1 MHRLLA
7 FDLDDTLLQP
17 SGELSTRS
25 RDALTAL
32 HERGVIIALA
42 SGRMLPTMLPVA
54 EALPFSP
61 AIVSYNGGQVNLTSD
76 TPPLYHRPVPAA
88 MAARVL
94 DYALERQLHLHF
106 YYDNRLFTTDIDDW
120 KARIYREQTGAH
132 LEYEPDF
139 NRFRGLEPTKMII
152 VDEPQMVEDMM
163 AECSAMFGDE
173 VTVTR
178 SKPIYLEFLHPGVNK
193 GAGFEALCRRLEV
206 PLQQTAAF
214 GDSFNDIEML
224 QLAGESIAVENAIP
238 EVKAVATRIC
248 PSNAEDGVAQ
258 VLEAWLQEDTR

>member
-7 FDLDDTLLQP
+7 FDLDDTLLLP

-25 RDALTAL
+25 RDALSAL

-76 TPPLYHRPVPAA
+76 TPPLYHRPVPAEI
-88 MAARVL
+88 AARVL
-94 DYALERQLHLHF
+94 DYALERHLHLHF
-106 YYDNRLFTTDIDDW
+106 YHDDRLFTTDIDDW

-152 VDEPQMVEDMM
+152 VDEPPQVEDMM
-163 AECSAMFGDE
+163 HECSAMFGDA

-178 SKPIYLEFLHPGVNK
+178 SKPIYLEFLHPSVNK
-193 GAGFEALCRRLEV
+193 GAGFEALCRHLEI
-206 PLQQTAAF
+206 PLEQTAAF

-238 EVKAVATRIC
+238 EVKAIVQRIC
-248 PSNAEDGVAQ
+248 PSNEENGVAQ
-258 VLEAWLQEDTR
+258 VLEAWLQEDTK